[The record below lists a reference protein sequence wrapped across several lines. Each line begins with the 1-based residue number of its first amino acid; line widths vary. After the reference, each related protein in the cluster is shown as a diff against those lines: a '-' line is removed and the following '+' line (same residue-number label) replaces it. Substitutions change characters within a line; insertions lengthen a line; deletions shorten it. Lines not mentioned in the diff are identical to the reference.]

1 MNIKALALV
10 SGGLDSALAVK
21 LVSEQG
27 IEVEAINF
35 HTSFCACGEENGK
48 CPELG
53 IRALIKELNVKL
65 RSIEVSEEFISEVV
79 INPKHGYGANMNP
92 CIDCRI
98 FILKKAKKLMEELK
112 ASFLV
117 TGEVVGQRPMSQK
130 LHQMK
135 LIDKEADVEGI
146 VLRPLSAK
154 LLEPTAAE
162 EKGWINREKL
172 LGIYGRTRKEQLRL
186 AKEKNITKFSAPAGG
201 CLLTDPG
208 YANRLRDFL
217 KFDGKPAVKDVMLL
231 KLGRHFRL
239 KPNLKLIVGRNETE
253 NKELMVF
260 GKNNVLVLET
270 KDYPGPVALLLGKH
284 NKEDLSFASS
294 IVSRYSDIPKEQLAD
309 VECRNGISQENQ
321 LLKVMPAKD
330 SDFQKLRI

>member
-1 MNIKALALV
+1 MNIKALVLI

-21 LVSEQG
+21 LIAEQG

-65 RSIEVSEEFISEVV
+65 HSAEVSEEFINEVV

-98 FILKKAKKLMEELK
+98 FILKKSKKLMDEFK

-117 TGEVVGQRPMSQK
+117 TGEVLGQRPMSQQ

-135 LIDKEADVEGI
+135 IIDKEAEVEGI

-154 LLEPTAAE
+154 LLTPTIAE

-172 LGIYGRTRKEQLRL
+172 LGIYGRSRKEQLKL

-201 CLLTDPG
+201 CLLTDAG
-208 YANRLRDFL
+208 FSNRLRDFI
-217 KFDGKPAVKDVMLL
+217 KFNGKPNVADVMLL
-231 KLGRHFRL
+231 KVGRQFRL
-239 KPNLKLIVGRNETE
+239 SPDLKLVVGRNQAE
-253 NKELMVF
+253 NKELESFKKDNM
-260 GKNNVLVLET
+260 LLEA
-270 KDYPGPVALLLGKH
+270 KDYAGPIGLLIGKH
-284 NKEDLSFASS
+284 NSEEIKLASS
-294 IVSRYSDIPKEQLAD
+294 IVARYSDSPKEQLID
-309 VECRNGISQENQ
+309 VECKNETSQENQ
-321 LLKVMPAKD
+321 SLKVLPVKD
-330 SDFQKLRI
+330 SDFQKLRL